1 MKLRPDNPALSEHRT
16 VFPYR
21 VKKVT
26 EVKRVLQSVA
36 NNSKLGNG
44 VPVVAKG
51 KWRGMA
57 AFTLTLEERA
67 TCPSTCTMWADCY
80 GNNVR
85 FATRISHRDM
95 SALQERLE
103 IEIKSL
109 LRTYGRILVRL
120 HVLGDFATKGYAEF
134 WARMMREHRGLH
146 IFGFTHWPRDSEIGR
161 TLAEMNQGADGRS
174 WVRFSNAG
182 GPMSANV
189 VGRGYDGEGVT
200 CPEQTGKTDSCMTCG
215 LCWATEK
222 PVLFLAH

>member
-1 MKLRPDNPALSEHRT
+1 MKLREDNPALSEHRT

-21 VKKVT
+21 VKTVT

-51 KWRGMA
+51 KWRGVA
-57 AFTLTLEERA
+57 AFSLTLEERA

-85 FATRISHRDM
+85 FATRISNDDPG
-95 SALQERLE
+95 ALMAK
-103 IEIKSL
+103 IEGEAKAL
-109 LRTYGRILVRL
+109 LRTYGKILIRP
-120 HVLGDFATKGYAEF
+120 HVLGDWFSTEYAAF
-134 WARMMREHRGLH
+134 WRRLVLEHRGLH
-146 IFGFTHWPRDSEIGR
+146 IFGFTQWPRDSEIGR
-161 TLAEMNQGADGRS
+161 AVQAINDADPERV

-189 VGRGYDGEGVT
+189 EGEGIP
-200 CPEQTGKTDSCMTCG
+200 CPEQLGRTDSCMTCG
-215 LCWATEK
+215 LCWSTTHPISFK
-222 PVLFLAH
+222 RH

>member
-1 MKLRPDNPALSEHRT
+1 MKLREDNPALSEHRT

-21 VKKVT
+21 VKTVT

-57 AFTLTLEERA
+57 AFSLTLEERA

-80 GNNVR
+80 GNNLR
-85 FATRISHRDM
+85 FATRISSVDM
-95 SALQERLE
+95 ASLQERLE
-103 IEIKSL
+103 TEVKAL

-134 WARMMREHRGLH
+134 WARMMREHKGLH
-146 IFGFTHWPRDSEIGR
+146 IFGFTQWPRDSEIGR
-161 TLAEMNQGADGRS
+161 AVQTINDADPERV
-174 WVRFSNAG
+174 WIRFSNAG

-189 VGRGYDGEGVT
+189 EGEGIP
-200 CPEQTGKTDSCMTCG
+200 CPEQIGKTASCMTCG
-215 LCWATEK
+215 LCWSTTH
-222 PVLFLAH
+222 PVSFKRH

>member
-16 VFPYR
+16 VFPHR
-21 VKKVT
+21 VKTVT

-36 NNSKLGNG
+36 NNSKLGNS

-57 AFTLTLEERA
+57 AFTLTLEERK
-67 TCPSTCTMWADCY
+67 TCPSSCQMWADCY

-85 FATRISHRDM
+85 FATRVSSDDM
-95 SALQERLE
+95 PALQAQ
-103 IEIKSL
+103 IEQELKSL
-109 LRTYGRILVRL
+109 LRTYGRVLIRL
-120 HVLGDFATKGYAEF
+120 HVLGDFASEEYAEF
-134 WARMMREHRGLH
+134 WRRLVLEHRGLH
-146 IFGFTHWPRDSEIGR
+146 IFGFTQRPRDSEIGR
-161 TLAEMNQGADGRS
+161 AVQAINDAAPERV

-189 VGRGYDGEGVT
+189 EGEGIP

-215 LCWATEK
+215 LCWSTTH
-222 PVLFLAH
+222 PVSFKRH

>member
-1 MKLRPDNPALSEHRT
+1 MKLRPDNPALSEHRS

-21 VKKVT
+21 VKTVT

-57 AFTLTLEERA
+57 AFTLTLEERK
-67 TCPSTCTMWADCY
+67 TCPSSCQMWADCY

-85 FATRISHRDM
+85 FATRVSNEDPG
-95 SALQERLE
+95 ALMAK
-103 IEIKSL
+103 IEDETRTL
-109 LRTYGRILVRL
+109 LRTYGKILVRP
-120 HVLGDFATKGYAEF
+120 HVLGDFFSVEYASF
-134 WARMMREHRGLH
+134 WADLVRRYPGLH
-146 IFGFTHWPRDSEIGR
+146 IFGFTQWPRDSEIGR
-161 TLAEMNQGADGRS
+161 AVQAINDADPERV

-189 VGRGYDGEGVT
+189 EGEGIP

-215 LCWATEK
+215 LCWSTTHPISFK
-222 PVLFLAH
+222 RH

>member
-1 MKLRPDNPALSEHRT
+1 MKLRSDNPALSEHRT

-21 VKKVT
+21 VKTVT

-80 GNNVR
+80 GNNLR
-85 FATRISHRDM
+85 FATRVSSDDM
-95 SALQERLE
+95 PALQAQ
-103 IEIKSL
+103 IEQELKSL
-109 LRTYGRILVRL
+109 LRTYGRVLIRL
-120 HVLGDFATKGYAEF
+120 HVLGDFASVGYAAF
-134 WARMMREHRGLH
+134 WLRLVLEHRGLH
-146 IFGFTHWPRDSEIGR
+146 IFGFTQWPRDSEIGR
-161 TLAEMNQGADGRS
+161 AVQAINDADPERV
-174 WVRFSNAG
+174 WIRFSNAG

-189 VGRGYDGEGVT
+189 EGEGIP
-200 CPEQTGKTDSCMTCG
+200 CPEQLGRTDSCMTCG
-215 LCWATEK
+215 LCWSTTH
-222 PVLFLAH
+222 PVSFKRH

>member
-21 VKKVT
+21 VKTVT

-36 NNSKLGNG
+36 HNSKLGNG

-80 GNNVR
+80 GNNLR
-85 FATRISHRDM
+85 FATRISSVDM
-95 SALQERLE
+95 ASLQERLE
-103 IEIKSL
+103 TEVKAL

-134 WARMMREHRGLH
+134 WARMMREHKCLH
-146 IFGFTHWPRDSEIGR
+146 IFGFTQWPRDSEIGR
-161 TLAEMNQGADGRS
+161 AVQTINDADPERV
-174 WVRFSNAG
+174 WIRFSNAG

-189 VGRGYDGEGVT
+189 EGEGIP
-200 CPEQTGKTDSCMTCG
+200 CPEQIGKTASCMTCG
-215 LCWATEK
+215 LCWSTTHPISFK
-222 PVLFLAH
+222 RH

>member
-21 VKKVT
+21 VKKVIG
-26 EVKRVLQSVA
+26 VKRVLQSVA

-57 AFTLTLEERA
+57 AFSLTLEERA

-80 GNNVR
+80 GNNLR
-85 FATRISHRDM
+85 FATRISSVDM
-95 SALQERLE
+95 ASLQERLE
-103 IEIKSL
+103 TEVKAL

-134 WARMMREHRGLH
+134 WARMMREHKGLH
-146 IFGFTHWPRDSEIGR
+146 IFGFTHWARDSEIGR
-161 TLAEMNQGADGRS
+161 AVQAINDADPERV
-174 WVRFSNAG
+174 WIRFSNAG

-189 VGRGYDGEGVT
+189 EGEGIP
-200 CPEQTGKTDSCMTCG
+200 CPEQLGRTDSCMTYG
-215 LCWATEK
+215 LCWSTTH
-222 PVLFLAH
+222 PVSFKRH

>member
-21 VKKVT
+21 VKTVT
-26 EVKRVLQSVA
+26 EVRRVLQSVA
-36 NNSKLGNG
+36 NNSKVGNG

-85 FATRISHRDM
+85 FATRISNEDPG
-95 SALQERLE
+95 ALMAQ
-103 IEIKSL
+103 IEGEVRAL
-109 LRTYGRILVRL
+109 LRTYGKILIRL
-120 HVLGDFATKGYAEF
+120 HVLGDWFSVEYARF
-134 WARMMREHRGLH
+134 WADLVRRHSGLH
-146 IFGFTHWPRDSEIGR
+146 IFGFTQWPRDSDIGR
-161 TLAEMNQGADGRS
+161 AVQAINDADPERV
-174 WVRFSNAG
+174 WIRFSNAG

-189 VGRGYDGEGVT
+189 EGEGIQ
-200 CPEQTGKTDSCMTCG
+200 CPEQIGKTDSCMTCG
-215 LCWATEK
+215 LCWSTAH
-222 PVLFLAH
+222 PVSFKRH

>member
-21 VKKVT
+21 VKTVT

-44 VPVVAKG
+44 VPMVAKG

-57 AFTLTLEERA
+57 AFSLTLEERA

-85 FATRISHRDM
+85 FATRISNEDPG
-95 SALQERLE
+95 ALMAQ
-103 IEIKSL
+103 IEGEVRAL
-109 LRTYGRILVRL
+109 LRTYGKILTRP
-120 HVLGDFATKGYAEF
+120 HVLGDFFSVEYARF
-134 WARMMREHRGLH
+134 WADLVRRYPGLH
-146 IFGFTHWPRDSEIGR
+146 IFGFTQWPRDSDIGR
-161 TLAEMNQGADGRS
+161 AVQAINSEDPERV
-174 WVRFSNAG
+174 WIRFSNAG

-189 VGRGYDGEGVT
+189 EGEGIQ
-200 CPEQTGKTDSCMTCG
+200 CPEQIGKTASCMSCG
-215 LCWATEK
+215 LCWSTTHPIAFK
-222 PVLFLAH
+222 RH

>member
-21 VKKVT
+21 VKTVT

-85 FATRISHRDM
+85 FATRISSDDM
-95 SALQERLE
+95 PALQDQ
-103 IEIKSL
+103 IEQELRKL
-109 LRTYGRILVRL
+109 LRTYGRVLIRL
-120 HVLGDFATKGYAEF
+120 HVLGDFVSAEYAKF
-134 WARMMREHRGLH
+134 WGTLVHANPGLH
-146 IFGFTHWPRDSEIGR
+146 LFGFTAWGRDSEVGEVLSSLNETSAGR
-161 TLAEMNQGADGRS
+161 V
-174 WVRFSNAG
+174 WIRFSNSG

-189 VGRGYDGEGVT
+189 EGEGIP
-200 CPEQTGKTDSCMTCG
+200 CPEQLGRTDSCMTCG
-215 LCWATEK
+215 LCWSTTH
-222 PVLFLAH
+222 PVSFKRH

>member
-1 MKLRPDNPALSEHRT
+1 MKLRQDNPALTEHRT
-16 VFPYR
+16 IFPYR
-21 VKKVT
+21 VKTVT

-85 FATRISHRDM
+85 FATRVSSDDM
-95 SALQERLE
+95 PALQAR
-103 IEIKSL
+103 IEQELKSL
-109 LRTYGRILVRL
+109 LRTYGKVLVRL
-120 HVLGDFATKGYAEF
+120 HVLGDFASEGYATF
-134 WARMMREHRGLH
+134 WRRLVLEHRGLH
-146 IFGFTHWPRDSEIGR
+146 IFGFTQWPRDSEIGR
-161 TLAEMNQGADGRS
+161 AVQTINDADPERV
-174 WVRFSNAG
+174 WIRFSNAG

-189 VGRGYDGEGVT
+189 EGEGIP
-200 CPEQTGKTDSCMTCG
+200 CPEQIGRTDSCMTCG
-215 LCWATEK
+215 LCWSTTH
-222 PVLFLAH
+222 PVSFKRH